1 MNNDTIIGMDLGN
14 AKHVACA
21 LDADGKVL
29 FRCEVANEPEALSAF
44 FAGHAGALVAMETG
58 TCCRFV
64 SSLARSCGCRPLV
77 GNARKLAI
85 VWMSARKNDW
95 SDAEKIARTARMD
108 HELFCPVD
116 LRDDEHHEMVQ
127 LIELRDIAVA
137 QRTQAVNAVRGM
149 CKAYGVFLP
158 RCGAECFHRV
168 AEECVPKAMRWK
180 FAPMLRQLKELKET
194 VRRYDALIRKYS
206 KAHFGEKAALLQT
219 APGIGEITS
228 NAFVAHVP
236 DAKRFGRAR
245 DAGAFFGLVP
255 RQDKSGTIDIPRRI
269 TKTGSTLMR
278 TLLVNAANYVLRDSS
293 PDNALKRFGMRIC
306 ARGGKVAR
314 RKAKTAV
321 ARKLA
326 VVMLAMLKSGKPY
339 DDALAAKFEVAA

>member
-29 FRCEVANEPEALSAF
+29 FLREVANEPEALAAF
-44 FAGHAGALVAMETG
+44 FKEHAGALVAMETG

-64 SSLARSCGCRPLV
+64 SALARSCGCRPLV
-77 GNARKLAI
+77 GNARKLAVI
-85 VWMSARKNDW
+85 WMAARKNDRA
-95 SDAEKIARTARMD
+95 DAEKIARTARMD
-108 HELFCPVD
+108 RELFSPVE

-127 LIELRDIAVA
+127 LLELRDLAVA

-158 RCGAECFHRV
+158 KCGAECFHRV
-168 AEECVPKAMRWK
+168 AEACVPKAMRWK
-180 FAPMLRQLKELKET
+180 FAPMLRHLRETGET
-194 VRRYDALIRKYS
+194 VRKYDALIRKYS
-206 KAHFGEKAALLQT
+206 KAHFADEVALLQT
-219 APGIGEITS
+219 VPGIGEITS
-228 NAFVAHVP
+228 NAFVAHVG
-236 DAKRFGRAR
+236 DAKRFGRPR

-255 RQDKSGTIDIPRRI
+255 RQDQSGESDVPRRI

-278 TLLVNAANYVLRDSS
+278 TLLVNAANHVMRDAS
-293 PDNALKRFGMRIC
+293 PDNALKRFGQRIC
-306 ARGGKVAR
+306 ARGGKVSR

-326 VVMLAMLKSGKPY
+326 VVMMAMLGSGKPY
-339 DDALAAKFEVAA
+339 DDALVARFDAAA